1 MATPALPYDFIFDYL
16 PEDRVDIKK
25 MFGHHCLYFDGIMVM
40 FMIAK
45 DGNPDNGICLA
56 TSKPHIASLAKEIR
70 SLRHL
75 ESYGPDATD
84 WRLIPTDSEEFES
97 DAEKACRLILARDSR
112 IGREPKSS
120 RKKISVNKKAK
131 RKK

>member
-1 MATPALPYDFIFDYL
+1 MTTSSLPYDFIFDFL

-25 MFGHHCLYFDGIMVM
+25 MFGHSCLYFDGLMVM
-40 FMIAK
+40 FIIAK

-56 TSKPHIASLAKEIR
+56 TSKPHITSLSKEIK

-84 WRLIPTDSEEFES
+84 WRLIPADSNKFES
-97 DAEKACRLILARDSR
+97 DTEKACRMILARDSR
-112 IGREPKSS
+112 IGREPKSN
-120 RKKISVNKKAK
+120 RKKLSTTKKM
-131 RKK
+131 KKKK